1 MEAHLSQNII
11 KAHNFEKSNRAHP
24 SVSTDPFYT
33 VPINTSNAPPGTL
46 LKLER
51 QTDTSLY
58 TLPPNIS
65 LSRLIYQSQTSS
77 GSLVPVSACI
87 IWPYVARA
95 YPNIS
100 GYPAVAWAHGTSGSN
115 AECAPS
121 NIKNLWHHFQAPY
134 QLALNGYVVIA
145 TDYAGLGVGVDEDG
159 KCIVFEYLTGCAQ
172 ASDIAFSI
180 QAAQTA
186 FSELSKDF
194 VVIGSSLGGGGAWAF
209 AERMATKPMAGYLG
223 TIALSPVMRLLS
235 LPQDNTIFPML
246 ILLLIPSLVSKYPD
260 FKAEAI
266 LTPAGLQCL
275 ETYQMLQG
283 CNNVLFQAATVPNML
298 KPDWQHNIHLQKYQE
313 LAANGGREISGPLLV
328 IQGADDPVVSAQS
341 VTDGVNE
348 TLNAFPLAQI
358 EYHILAHVTHAS
370 AMYAGQQLYMDWIAA
385 RFKREPAE
393 AGYRSHVA
401 QPIRPSG
408 AQQREANWIIEEQT
422 EPWQAA

>member
-1 MEAHLSQNII
+1 MAAHLSHNII
-11 KAHNFEKSNRAHP
+11 NAHNFEKSNRAHP

-33 VPINTSNAPPGTL
+33 VPKNTSNAPPGTL

-65 LSRLIYQSQTSS
+65 LSRLMYQSQTSS

-100 GYPAVAWAHGTSGSN
+100 GYPTVAWAHGTSGSN

-134 QLALNGYVVIA
+134 QLALNGYVVVA
-145 TDYAGLGVGVDEDG
+145 TDYAGLGVGADDNG
-159 KCIVFEYLTGCAQ
+159 KQIVFEYLTGCAQ
-172 ASDIAFSI
+172 AGDIAFSI
-180 QAAQTA
+180 QAARSA
-186 FSELSKDF
+186 FSELSKEF
-194 VVIGSSLGGGGAWAF
+194 VIIGSSLGGGGAWAF
-209 AERMATKPMAGYLG
+209 AERMATRPMAGYLG

-235 LPQDNTIFPML
+235 LPQDNAIFPML
-246 ILLLIPSLVSKYPD
+246 ILLLIPSLVAKYTD

-266 LTPAGLQCL
+266 LTPAGMQCL
-275 ETYQMLQG
+275 ETYRMLQG

-298 KPDWQHNIHLQKYQE
+298 KPGWQHNIHFQKYQE

-328 IQGADDPVVSAQS
+328 VQGADDPVVSAQS

-348 TLNAFPLAQI
+348 TLKVFPSAQI
-358 EYHILAHVTHAS
+358 EYHILPHVTHAS

-385 RFKREPAE
+385 RFKGESAE

-408 AQQREANWIIEEQT
+408 AQQIEANWIIQEQT